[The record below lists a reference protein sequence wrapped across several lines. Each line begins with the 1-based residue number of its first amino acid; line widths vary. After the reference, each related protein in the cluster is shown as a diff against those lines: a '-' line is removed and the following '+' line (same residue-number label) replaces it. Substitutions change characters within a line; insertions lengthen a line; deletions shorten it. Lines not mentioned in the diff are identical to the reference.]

1 MASRWVVA
9 DDTDTDITYTG
20 PWFQDQGSQDTKGNF
35 GPTYNSTLHGANAN
49 TASLSFAFNGEYLL

>member
-1 MASRWVVA
+1 MVPRQVIV
-9 DDTDTDITYTG
+9 DDTDADIAYNG

-35 GPTYNSTLHGANAN
+35 GPTYNSTSHGTND